1 MKFHERKD
9 ETVNVVETHGLTKR
23 YGSFTA
29 VDHFDM
35 QVAEGDI
42 YGFVG
47 RNGAGKST
55 VMKMIA
61 GLARPTEGD
70 IRLFEHDQAEQGAQR
85 LGVLI
90 ENPGLYPHQS
100 AFENMMIKALALG
113 LPDPKK
119 TSNDLLA
126 FVGLAGEASRKTKKF
141 SMGMKQRLGLALALL
156 GNPDLLLLD
165 EPLNGLDPEG
175 AREIREL
182 IMRLNKE
189 RNMTVVISSHVLEQ
203 LGRMATRYG
212 VIRRG
217 NMVRQ
222 LSACEVEQECTDCL
236 VLKTSDPNKALALLQ
251 ERFANIPCKMAEDG
265 AVLIYGALDTGP
277 VGSSMAEAGLTVQ
290 ELYVHKSD
298 LEEYFVKMMG
308 DESHV

>member
-1 MKFHERKD
+1 M
-9 ETVNVVETHGLTKR
+9 NVVETYGLTKR

-29 VDHFDM
+29 VDHFNM

-55 VMKMIA
+55 VMKMLA
-61 GLARPTEGD
+61 GLARPHEGE
-70 IRLFEHDQAEQGAQR
+70 IRLFGQSQGEQSTR
-85 LGVLI
+85 RIGVLI
-90 ENPGLYPHQS
+90 ENPGLYPYQS
-100 AFENMMIKALALG
+100 AFENMMAKALVLG

-156 GNPDLLLLD
+156 GSPDLLLLD

-182 IMRLNKE
+182 IMRLNSE
-189 RNMTVVISSHVLEQ
+189 RTMTVVISSHVLEQ

-217 NMVRQ
+217 SMVRE
-222 LSACEVEQECTDCL
+222 LTASEVEQECTDCL
-236 VLKTSDPNKALALLQ
+236 VLKTTDPNKALALLQ
-251 ERFANIPCKMAEDG
+251 ERFANVPCKMAEDG
-265 AVLIYGALDTGP
+265 TVLIYGALDTGT
-277 VGSSMAEAGLTVQ
+277 VGSSMAEAGLTIQ

-298 LEEYFVKMMG
+298 LEEYFVRMMG